1 MRWELGFRHREIKS
15 EQEVRILSDSN
26 TIKTFKLASPSP
38 THKGVG
44 GGKRVYWEI
53 I

>member
-1 MRWELGFRHREIKS
+1 MRWELGFRPREIKS
-15 EQEVRILSDSN
+15 EQEVRTLSGSN

-53 I
+53 V